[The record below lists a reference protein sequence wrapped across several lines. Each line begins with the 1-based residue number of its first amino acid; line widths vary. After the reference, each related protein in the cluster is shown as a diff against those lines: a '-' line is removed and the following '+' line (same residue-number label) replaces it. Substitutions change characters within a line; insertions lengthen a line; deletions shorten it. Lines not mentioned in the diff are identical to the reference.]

1 MAEALGRAKQH
12 IYRWSDCAAMDVS
25 RVRQDFPVLQHE
37 DVCYLDSAC
46 QSLRPRQVVEAMD
59 SYYLEY
65 PACGGRSVHRLA
77 SRVAVAVDEAREAVS
92 SFIHLPEPN
101 GVVFTKNCTEAI
113 NIVAQGLPLRKGD
126 VVLTSDIEHN
136 SNNVPWIMLQPMGLK
151 RRVVRTP
158 DSGIHDLERW
168 KEAIRRDVRLVSVAH
183 INNVVGSTL
192 PLREICEMAHDV
204 GAEVLVDGAQS
215 VPHMPIDITSLK
227 ADYLAFSAHKMLGP
241 SGIGILA
248 ATPQKLERLRPLI
261 TGGGSV
267 LSATNDSAE
276 FLPVPEKLEAGLLNY
291 AGIVGTKAA
300 IDYLNKIGMEEVR
313 EHDTMLNREV
323 TALLRDDRIEILEPR
338 SADMRS
344 GIFSFNVRGLRSH
357 DVAMFLD
364 EMGGIMIRSGAHCAH
379 PYFEAHHIDGC
390 ARASFYLYN
399 TKEECRRLSEA
410 VLKLADSF
418 SK

>member
-1 MAEALGRAKQH
+1 LVGRNSIYIAGRIALL
-12 IYRWSDCAAMDVS
+12 MDVS
-25 RVRQDFPVLQHE
+25 QVRQDFPVLQHE

-59 SYYLEY
+59 AYYLDY

-77 SRVAVAVDEAREAVS
+77 SRVAVAVDEARESVAAFVRS
-92 SFIHLPEPN
+92 SAPE
-101 GVVFTKNCTEAI
+101 GVVFTKNCTESI
-113 NIVAQGLPLRKGD
+113 NLVAQGIPFKKGD

-136 SNNVPWIMLQPMGLK
+136 SNNVPWIMLRSAGLK

-158 DSGIHDLERW
+158 DNGLHDLERW
-168 KEAIRRDVRLVSVAH
+168 KEAITKEVRLVSVAH
-183 INNVVGSTL
+183 VNNVVGSTL

-215 VPHMPIDITSLK
+215 VPHMPVDLARLG

-241 SGIGILA
+241 SGVGLLVA
-248 ATPQKLERLRPLI
+248 APAKLERLRPLI

-267 LSATNDSAE
+267 VSATNESAD

-291 AGIVGTKAA
+291 AGIIGTKAA
-300 IDYLNKIGMEEVR
+300 IDYLARIGMENVR
-313 EHDTMLNREV
+313 EHDTMLNREA
-323 TALLRDDRIEILEPR
+323 TAMLADERVQILEPH
-338 SADMRS
+338 AAQMRS
-344 GIFSFNVRGLRSH
+344 GILSFNVQGLRSH

-379 PYFEAHHIDGC
+379 PYFESHQIDGC
-390 ARASFYLYN
+390 ARASFYIYN
-399 TKEECRRLSEA
+399 SIEDCRRLAAA

>member
-1 MAEALGRAKQH
+1 
-12 IYRWSDCAAMDVS
+12 MD
-25 RVRQDFPVLQHE
+25 
-37 DVCYLDSAC
+37 A
-46 QSLRPRQVVEAMD
+46 
-59 SYYLEY
+59 YYLEY

-77 SRVAVAVDEAREAVS
+77 SRVALAVDEAREAVA
-92 SFIHLPEPN
+92 SFVHLPEPE

-113 NIVAQGLPLRKGD
+113 NLVAQGLSLRRGD

-136 SNNVPWIMLQPMGLK
+136 SNNVPWIMLQSIGLR

-158 DSGIHDLERW
+158 DNGIHDLERW
-168 KEAIRRDVRLVSVAH
+168 KEAITKEVRIVSVAH
-183 INNVVGSTL
+183 VNNVVGSTL

-215 VPHMPIDITSLK
+215 VPHMPVDIVRLG

-241 SGIGILA
+241 SGIGLLVA
-248 ATPQKLERLRPLI
+248 SPLKLEKLRPLM

-267 LSATNDSAE
+267 VSATNESAE

-300 IDYLNKIGMEEVR
+300 VDYLSRIGMDEVR
-313 EHDTMLNREV
+313 DHDTLLNREA
-323 TALLRDDRIEILEPR
+323 TRLLADDRVQILEPR
-338 SADMRS
+338 AAEMRS
-344 GIFSFNVRGLRSH
+344 GILSFNVEGLRSH

-379 PYFEAHHIDGC
+379 PYFEGHHIDGC

-399 TKEECRRLSEA
+399 SMDDCRKLAAA
-410 VLKLADSF
+410 VSRMADSF
-418 SK
+418 SR